1 LKKKFKK
8 KNFFL
13 SILAI
18 HSSHA
23 VDLERI
29 KIPLR
34 IEREFLIKVCI
45 FFGEQVRTANS
56 SDRNTSEFD
65 GVTIYELK
73 KYWDGLV
80 LLVENRHPSKYVHFV
95 FHCAVSQNV
104 LISRKD
110 SQREL
115 FDVIPPNYRQIIVS
129 ISRKSP
135 SQSFTIGHDFQYNL
149 STQHYIKYGEGINQ
163 KHWPKIDESQSSDD
177 IHLPQSIS
185 IAKHS

>member
-1 LKKKFKK
+1 MNSLF
-8 KNFFL
+8 
-13 SILAI
+13 ILAI
-18 HSSHA
+18 HSSHV

-34 IEREFLIKVCI
+34 IEREFLIKLCI

-56 SDRNTSEFD
+56 SDKNISQSD

-80 LLVENRHPSKYVHFV
+80 LLVENRHPTKYVHFH
-95 FHCAVSQNV
+95 FHCAVSKNV
-104 LISRKD
+104 CISRKD

-115 FDVIPPNYRQIIVS
+115 FDIIPPNYRQIIVT
-129 ISRKSP
+129 ISRKNP
-135 SQSFTIGHDFQYNL
+135 SESFTIGHDFQYNL
-149 STQHYIKYGEGINQ
+149 SSQNFIKYGEGVQQ
-163 KHWPKIDESQSSDD
+163 KHWPRIDESSSSDD

-185 IAKHS
+185 AARHY